1 MFEDNYDDHE
11 EDLDLGLTLSEKIAL
26 ENLIIK
32 TAFNNSFNVITKRR
46 SFHDI
51 IIGKDK
57 DKVSTTALMAH
68 DPYEDMCKE
77 IYEDM
82 IDYFL
87 KEEEYEKCAE
97 LRDLMNKKEDVH
109 V

>member
-1 MFEDNYDDHE
+1 
-11 EDLDLGLTLSEKIAL
+11 
-26 ENLIIK
+26 
-32 TAFNNSFNVITKRR
+32 
-46 SFHDI
+46 
-51 IIGKDK
+51 
-57 DKVSTTALMAH
+57 
-68 DPYEDMCKE
+68 
-77 IYEDM
+77 M